1 MWVNLEIRN
10 QSICLFFLSL
20 LFIYLFIHL
29 FIYVFMYLFIYLF
42 IHWLIDWLID
52 CNFPALE
59 FVQHQDL
66 RLAVDSF
73 GQLSSVMLCITSGAP
88 SFISFPHIPVKFY
101 RSTSF
106 GMTTWCYRDNSPLV
120 RKIRYRVTCSS
131 NRQFY
136 SIGKLGPNGDK
147 SRVGHGGQV
156 KISWSRSGVY
166 P

>member
-1 MWVNLEIRN
+1 MINYRVCGCTWKFVTCP
-10 QSICLFFLSL
+10 SSYFSYHYY
-20 LFIYLFIHL
+20 LFIYLSI
-29 FIYVFMYLFIYLF
+29 YLFIYLF
-42 IHWLIDWLID
+42 IY
-52 CNFPALE
+52 CNFPALK
-59 FVQHQDL
+59 FLQHQDL

-73 GQLSSVMLCITSGAP
+73 GQHSSVMLRITSGAP
-88 SFISFPHIPVKFY
+88 SFISFPHIPVKFH

>member
-1 MWVNLEIRN
+1 MRVYLEIRN
-10 QSICLFFLSL
+10 QSIYLFFLSL
-20 LFIYLFIHL
+20 LFIYLFI
-29 FIYVFMYLFIYLF
+29 YSFIYLF
-42 IHWLIDWLID
+42 FFFWLID
-52 CNFPALE
+52 CNFPALK

-66 RLAVDSF
+66 RLAVDSI
-73 GQLSSVMLCITSGAP
+73 GQHSSVMLRITSEAP

-106 GMTTWCYRDNSPLV
+106 GMSTWCYRDNSPLV
-120 RKIRYRVTCSS
+120 RKIPYRVTCSS

-147 SRVGHGGQV
+147 SRIGHGGQV
-156 KISWSRSGVY
+156 KISWSCSGVY

>member
-1 MWVNLEIRN
+1 MRVYLEIRN
-10 QSICLFFLSL
+10 QSIYLFFLSL
-20 LFIYLFIHL
+20 LFIYLFI
-29 FIYVFMYLFIYLF
+29 YSFIYLF
-42 IHWLIDWLID
+42 FFFWLID
-52 CNFPALE
+52 CNFPALK

-73 GQLSSVMLCITSGAP
+73 GQHSSVMLRITSGAP
-88 SFISFPHIPVKFY
+88 SFISFPHIPVKFH

-147 SRVGHGGQV
+147 SRIGHGGQV
-156 KISWSRSGVY
+156 KISWSCSGVY

>member
-52 CNFPALE
+52 CNFPALK

-120 RKIRYRVTCSS
+120 RKIPYRVTALQIDSFIQLGNWDLTET
-131 NRQFY
+131 NRA
-136 SIGKLGPNGDK
+136 
-147 SRVGHGGQV
+147 
-156 KISWSRSGVY
+156 
-166 P
+166 

>member
-1 MWVNLEIRN
+1 MRVYLEIRN
-10 QSICLFFLSL
+10 LSISLFFLSL
-20 LFIYLFIHL
+20 LFIYS
-29 FIYVFMYLFIYLF
+29 FIYLF
-42 IHWLIDWLID
+42 IYWLIDWLID
-52 CNFPALE
+52 WLIAALK

-73 GQLSSVMLCITSGAP
+73 GQHSSVMLRITSGAP

-106 GMTTWCYRDNSPLV
+106 GMMTWCYRDNSPLV
-120 RKIRYRVTCSS
+120 RKMPYFWQMLFKSTV
-131 NRQFY
+131 Y